1 MEGDSGEGG
10 GGAGGG
16 GAGGGGEGGGGAG
29 GYIELEEEQDGDERH
44 RLLRHRVDGVARVGH
59 HRDRRG
65 EEEKE
70 EPEAAWERSAWWQP
84 TLVGVL
90 GIHWTCLHQRD
101 RGEASRGGWRGIVGC
116 TRLAESFPTM

>member
-1 MEGDSGEGG
+1 
-10 GGAGGG
+10 
-16 GAGGGGEGGGGAG
+16 
-29 GYIELEEEQDGDERH
+29 
-44 RLLRHRVDGVARVGH
+44 VDGVARVGH

-84 TLVGVL
+84 TSSQVVGPSSGRVF
-90 GIHWTCLHQRD
+90 ITA
-101 RGEASRGGWRGIVGC
+101 GEASRGGWRGIVGC